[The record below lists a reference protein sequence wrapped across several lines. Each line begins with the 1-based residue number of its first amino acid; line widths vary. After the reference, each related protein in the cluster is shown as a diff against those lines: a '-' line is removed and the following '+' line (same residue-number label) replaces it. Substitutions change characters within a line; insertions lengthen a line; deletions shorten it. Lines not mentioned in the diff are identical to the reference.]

1 MACNLSS
8 ARGLSCKDTVGG
20 IKAIY
25 LADFDPTYSAGF
37 VYASGE
43 LDGTNNAI
51 TAYRYD
57 VRPQTAGLTTTVSS
71 EAAGSAAYTS
81 ALEVSLHGLTQAD
94 SDELQKVI
102 ATRFSCFVLDAN
114 DVLWSLGLVNGCT
127 VTGGTFVTGTART
140 DMRGY
145 TLTIEAAEAV
155 FPPKVVD
162 SADDTAANY
171 PFDAV
176 DGGTAAFTVTNPA

>member
-1 MACNLSS
+1 MACNLTS

-25 LADFDPTYSAGF
+25 LADFDPTFSASF
-37 VYASGE
+37 TYASGE
-43 LDGTNNAI
+43 LDGTDNAI
-51 TAYRYD
+51 TAFRYD
-57 VRPQTAGLTTTVSS
+57 VRPNTSGLETTISS

-81 ALEVSLHGLTQAD
+81 ALSVTLHGLTQAD
-94 SDELQKVI
+94 SEELQKVV
-102 ATRFSCFVLDAN
+102 ATRFFCWVLDAN
-114 DVLWSLGLVNGCT
+114 DVVWSLGLVNGAY

-140 DMRGY
+140 DLRGY

-155 FPPKVVD
+155 FPPKVTD
-162 SADDTAANY
+162 SADGSAANY

-176 DGGTAAFTVTNPA
+176 DGGTASFTVTNPS